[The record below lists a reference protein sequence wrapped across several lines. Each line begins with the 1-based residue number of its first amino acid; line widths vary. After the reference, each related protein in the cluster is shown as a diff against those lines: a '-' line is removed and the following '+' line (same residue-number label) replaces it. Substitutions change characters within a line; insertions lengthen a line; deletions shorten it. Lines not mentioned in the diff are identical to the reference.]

1 MALFGIN
8 GNSKG
13 KTTEKQKN
21 VHTVAKK
28 ETLYSISQKY
38 GISVDELREYNNI
51 GKDNAINTGQTLRIP
66 PKKGDSSVS
75 VMPKPKPTPKPDKEY
90 TLLPDEDADYTD
102 APQELTKSP
111 KEIAQTLK
119 KLANKIAAV
128 GRDDFTETLMQINK
142 DNVVDVIKSYDN
154 ISKGESLVE
163 MICDEWGSS
172 EEDRK
177 AAVNHIMDTLSEK
190 VGKKIATDEVR
201 NEFTTELNYQ
211 FDSFG
216 WVSTK
221 KMDKIINNVISDYE
235 DMHAI
240 EIQAAKDKRTVRI
253 GSKKTTSGRLRL
265 DADSTALRE
274 DRPDGRPDPV
284 LDKNGHI
291 TANIKTYNPI
301 ARGSL
306 SGKTII
312 INAGHGGY
320 NPNNGFF
327 DAGSANTD
335 NKGNMVEEWST
346 NDALV
351 KKVIPLLSLN
361 GAKVIYM
368 NGSAINIMAA
378 KEKYNADMFVS
389 IHCDSASNDEA
400 SGQRVIYRDN
410 NKNNARLAQ
419 LIEKNLEKS
428 PDIDP
433 ETCIS
438 KPDDRGLGVLKSS
451 PSIPSVLIE
460 TGFLS
465 NADDIQKLQDEG
477 FQYVFASNLAKSISD
492 YFKTSSDTEAK
503 PVKTAETQKSKPK
516 TKTSEKN
523 PHTIAPQT
531 HTVKKGETLYSLE
544 RKYGLRAGELASL
557 NGFDANKGISIG
569 QKIKIPERFKIGSPQ
584 NSADVAKL
592 LGFSKQFIEDLKD
605 FEGKEDVH
613 KVFYDRVGNATIGYG
628 HLINTNFE
636 KKYYKNRKLSDAE
649 VYNLLAQDLL
659 KAENAIRQSIGSD
672 VYEELSQ
679 KQKQALVDF
688 VFSRG
693 AGTFNSDACE
703 DLRDALI
710 DGDMDVAA
718 ANITYN
724 RSIKSG
730 EVMNGL
736 TKRRLY
742 EMAMFAGNNKS
753 DIVLEAA
760 QDLFEEGL
768 KSAKKEKLNQGTIDA
783 YKRDVNEWFDG
794 ELL

>member
-28 ETLYSISQKY
+28 ETLYSISKKY

-142 DNVVDVIKSYDN
+142 DNVVDVIKSYNN

-368 NGSAINIMAA
+368 NGSAINIMEA

-465 NADDIQKLQDEG
+465 NEDDIQKLQDEG

-503 PVKTAETQKSKPK
+503 PVKTAETQKSKSK

-569 QKIKIPERFKIGSPQ
+569 QKIKIPERFKTGSPQ

>member
-28 ETLYSISQKY
+28 ETLYSISKKY

-102 APQELTKSP
+102 ALQEVTKSP

-128 GRDDFTETLMQINK
+128 GRDDFTQTLMQINK

-335 NKGNMVEEWST
+335 NKGNMVEERCT
-346 NDALV
+346 NYARV
-351 KKVIPLLSLN
+351 REAIPLLSLN
-361 GAKVIYM
+361 G
-368 NGSAINIMAA
+368 
-378 KEKYNADMFVS
+378 
-389 IHCDSASNDEA
+389 
-400 SGQRVIYRDN
+400 
-410 NKNNARLAQ
+410 
-419 LIEKNLEKS
+419 
-428 PDIDP
+428 
-433 ETCIS
+433 
-438 KPDDRGLGVLKSS
+438 
-451 PSIPSVLIE
+451 
-460 TGFLS
+460 
-465 NADDIQKLQDEG
+465 QKL
-477 FQYVFASNLAKSISD
+477 
-492 YFKTSSDTEAK
+492 
-503 PVKTAETQKSKPK
+503 
-516 TKTSEKN
+516 
-523 PHTIAPQT
+523 
-531 HTVKKGETLYSLE
+531 
-544 RKYGLRAGELASL
+544 
-557 NGFDANKGISIG
+557 
-569 QKIKIPERFKIGSPQ
+569 
-584 NSADVAKL
+584 
-592 LGFSKQFIEDLKD
+592 FI
-605 FEGKEDVH
+605 
-613 KVFYDRVGNATIGYG
+613 
-628 HLINTNFE
+628 
-636 KKYYKNRKLSDAE
+636 
-649 VYNLLAQDLL
+649 
-659 KAENAIRQSIGSD
+659 
-672 VYEELSQ
+672 
-679 KQKQALVDF
+679 
-688 VFSRG
+688 
-693 AGTFNSDACE
+693 
-703 DLRDALI
+703 
-710 DGDMDVAA
+710 
-718 ANITYN
+718 
-724 RSIKSG
+724 
-730 EVMNGL
+730 
-736 TKRRLY
+736 
-742 EMAMFAGNNKS
+742 
-753 DIVLEAA
+753 
-760 QDLFEEGL
+760 
-768 KSAKKEKLNQGTIDA
+768 
-783 YKRDVNEWFDG
+783 
-794 ELL
+794 

>member
-28 ETLYSISQKY
+28 ETLYSISKKY

-102 APQELTKSP
+102 ALQEVTKSP

-128 GRDDFTETLMQINK
+128 GRDDFTQTLMQINK

-351 KKVIPLLSLN
+351 KKIIPLLSLN

-368 NGSAINIMAA
+368 NGSAINIMEA

-569 QKIKIPERFKIGSPQ
+569 QKIKIPERFKTGSPQ

>member
-1 MALFGIN
+1 MGLFGID

-351 KKVIPLLSLN
+351 KKIIPLLSLN

-465 NADDIQKLQDEG
+465 NEDDIQKLQDEG

-569 QKIKIPERFKIGSPQ
+569 QKIKIPERFKTGSPQ

-613 KVFYDRVGNATIGYG
+613 KVFYDRVGNAPIGYG

>member
-28 ETLYSISQKY
+28 ETLYSISKKY
-38 GISVDELREYNNI
+38 GISVDELREYNGI

-66 PKKGDSSVS
+66 PRKGDSSVS
-75 VMPKPKPTPKPDKEY
+75 VMPKPKPETKPDNEY
-90 TLLPDEDADYTD
+90 TILPDEDAEYEV
-102 APQELTKSP
+102 PQEVTKSP
-111 KEIAQTLK
+111 KEIAQRLK
-119 KLANKIAAV
+119 KLANKVAAV
-128 GRDDFTETLMQINK
+128 GKNDFTETLMQINK

-154 ISKGESLVE
+154 ISKNESLIE

-172 EEDRK
+172 DEDRK

-201 NEFTTELNYQ
+201 NEFTTELNDQ
-211 FDSFG
+211 FDSWG

-221 KMDKIINNVISDYE
+221 KLDKIINNVISDYE
-235 DMHAI
+235 DTHAK
-240 EIQAAKDKRTVRI
+240 EVQAAKDKRTVRI
-253 GSKKTTSGRLRL
+253 GNKKTTSGRLRL

-284 LDKNGHI
+284 LDKNGRI

-301 ARGSL
+301 GHGDL

-351 KKVIPLLSLN
+351 KKLIPLLSLN

-368 NGSAINIMAA
+368 NGSAINIMNA

-410 NKNNARLAQ
+410 NKNNSRLAQ
-419 LIEKNLEKS
+419 LIEKNLEKN
-428 PDIDP
+428 PDIDK
-433 ETCIS
+433 ETCIT
-438 KPDDRGLGVLKSS
+438 KQDDRGLGVLKSS

-465 NADDIQKLQDEG
+465 NEDDIQKLQDEG
-477 FQYVFASNLAKSISD
+477 FQYVFASNLAKGISD
-492 YFKTSSDTEAK
+492 YFKTSSDTESNSI
-503 PVKTAETQKSKPK
+503 KTAAARPKVKSKRQD
-516 TKTSEKN
+516 KN

-531 HTVKKGETLYSLE
+531 HTVQKGETLYSLE
-544 RKYGLRAGELASL
+544 RKYGLRAGELASI
-557 NGFDANKGISIG
+557 NGFDANKGLSIG
-569 QKIKIPERFKIGSPQ
+569 QKIKIPERFKTGNPQ

-592 LGFSKQFIEDLKD
+592 LGFSKQFVEDLKD

-613 KVFYDRVGNATIGYG
+613 KVFYDKVGNATIGYG

-672 VYEELSQ
+672 IYEDLSQ

-753 DIVLEAA
+753 DIVLDSARE
-760 QDLFEEGL
+760 LFEEGL

-794 ELL
+794 EIL

>member
-28 ETLYSISQKY
+28 ETLYSISKKY

-102 APQELTKSP
+102 ALQEVTKSP

-128 GRDDFTETLMQINK
+128 GRDDFTQTLMQINK

-465 NADDIQKLQDEG
+465 NEDDIQKLQDEG

-569 QKIKIPERFKIGSPQ
+569 QKIKIPERFKTGSPQ

-693 AGTFNSDACE
+693 AGTFNSDECE

-753 DIVLEAA
+753 DIVIEAA